1 MKKLTHESY
10 GKPYYTTLNYSNYL
24 ERELKY
30 NKFGEELVEFLKKIK
45 LLNYSTKIL
54 DYGCA
59 LGFTVLSFRKLE
71 YHCDGYDISKWAKK
85 ECSKRGIK
93 YVKYKKSKYD
103 LMLCMDVFEHMT
115 DKQIIH
121 SLKTFN
127 PDHLLIRIPC
137 STNGGKSFHLD
148 ISNND
153 PTHINCKDKKDWFDL
168 FDSVGY
174 KNRIILNL
182 YTIYDT
188 DGVMCYIL
196 SKQ

>member
-1 MKKLTHESY
+1 MKALTHKNYAKSY
-10 GKPYYTTLNYSNYL
+10 FTTLNYSNYL

-45 LLNYSTKIL
+45 LLTYSTKIL

-59 LGFTVLSFRKLE
+59 LGFMILSFRKLG
-71 YHCDGYDISKWAKK
+71 YSCDGYDISKWAKK
-85 ECSKRGIK
+85 KCLERDIK
-93 YVKYKKSKYD
+93 LVEYKKAKYD
-103 LMLCMDVFEHMT
+103 LMLCLDVFEHMT
-115 DKQIIH
+115 DEQIRH
-121 SLKTFN
+121 CLHTFD
-127 PDHLLIRIPC
+127 PDHILLRIPC
-137 STNGGKSFHLD
+137 LTNGGKSFHLD

-153 PTHINCKDKKDWFDL
+153 PTHINCKDKKNWFNL

-174 KNRIILNL
+174 KNKIALNL

-188 DGVMCYIL
+188 DGVLCYIL